1 MTLKS
6 FRSWLEAYGRA
17 WESRDSES
25 AASLYADDATYQ
37 VTPFLEPIRNRAS
50 IREYWANVAAT
61 ETKIQFEFE
70 ILAVQKDFGL
80 AHWRTSFVRAPSK
93 KMELDGIFLIS
104 LDGDGR
110 CRELREWWQKRETE
124 LPGASARFAR
134 QDR

>member
-80 AHWRTSFVRAPSK
+80 AHWRASLVRVASK
-93 KMELDGIFLIS
+93 KMELDGIFLVS
-104 LDGDGR
+104 LDASRR

-124 LPGASARFAR
+124 LPGASA
-134 QDR
+134 